1 MLIHHSHKLELRIET
16 RFKVDDPLFG
26 ENYDPFNGHDYSTE
40 ILTSAAVSRD
50 APLTD
55 SSILLVA
62 HLVAPCIPLNT
73 KHKEIPLKNLFH
85 RGNKLSITSK

>member
-1 MLIHHSHKLELRIET
+1 MLIHHSNELELRIAT

-26 ENYDPFNGHDYSTE
+26 ENYDSFNGHDYSTE
-40 ILTSAAVSRD
+40 MLTSAAVSRD

-55 SSILLVA
+55 RSILVVA
-62 HLVAPCIPLNT
+62 DLVAPCIPLNT

-85 RGNKLSITSK
+85 SGSKLSITGK